1 MSTFVLVPGFWLG
14 AWAWRNVA
22 SVLRAAGHDAH
33 PLTLTGLADRSHLA
47 TPDVGLDTHTT
58 DIVRLIETEDLRD
71 VVLVAHSGG
80 GMPAAQAADRIPER
94 IARVVYVDSGPLP
107 DGTAQ
112 FDTLPPEEQKRLRDL
127 IGDGHLL
134 PPPAWE
140 PEEDPENY
148 VGLDTETL
156 ALLRARSTPQPVRT
170 ATDPVRVSGRQPVPT
185 ALIACTFPAE
195 VARQMIA
202 QGHSFF
208 AGLAGA
214 EVHGLPTGHWPML
227 GEPKRLAELL
237 MVVAEPAT
245 A

>member
-14 AWAWRNVA
+14 AWAWRDVT
-22 SVLRAAGHDAH
+22 SVLRAGGHDVH

-47 TPDVGLDTHTT
+47 TPDVGLDTHTA
-58 DIVRLIETEDLRD
+58 DIVRLIEAEDLRD

-94 IARVVYVDSGPLP
+94 IARMVYVDSGPLP

-112 FDTLPPEEQKRLRDL
+112 FDTNPPEEQERLRAL

-134 PPPAWE
+134 PPPAWK
-140 PEEDPENY
+140 PDEDPENY
-148 VGLDTETL
+148 VGLDDVTL

-170 ATDPVRVSGRQPVPT
+170 ATDPVRVSGGRPVPT

-202 QGHSFF
+202 QGHPFF

-214 EVHGLPTGHWPML
+214 EVHGLPTGHWPMFS
-227 GEPKRLAELL
+227 EPTRLAELL
-237 MVVAEPAT
+237 DRITSDAT
-245 A
+245 N